1 MKLDTLLYVVLVVL
15 ATVQE
20 KRSDNLTEGKKA
32 IFITYYCRI
41 SLDLQYKT
49 VDSSVVYCYQN
60 NIISRNIEKY

>member
-20 KRSDNLTEGKKA
+20 KRSDDLTEGKKA
-32 IFITYYCRI
+32 ISITYYRRN
-41 SLDLQYKT
+41 SLDLQYKI